1 MDAAARQAAEDARE
15 QAEIEKHKQKAL
27 DEAQARLRAAEA
39 AYQAELAKRG
49 TRDR

>member
-1 MDAAARQAAEDARE
+1 MAAKRAAEDARQ
-15 QAEIEKHKQKAL
+15 QAEIEKRKQKAL

-49 TRDR
+49 TRN